1 MSSNNIT
8 NTLEETR
15 LDLEEALEDLKI
27 NNLIDFNSS
36 INRERSPKKGKHVT
50 VKVEYITRPKQ

>member
-27 NNLIDFNSS
+27 SNLVDFNSS
-36 INRERSPKKGKHVT
+36 ITRERSPKKGKHV
-50 VKVEYITRPKQ
+50 KISVEYITRPQQ